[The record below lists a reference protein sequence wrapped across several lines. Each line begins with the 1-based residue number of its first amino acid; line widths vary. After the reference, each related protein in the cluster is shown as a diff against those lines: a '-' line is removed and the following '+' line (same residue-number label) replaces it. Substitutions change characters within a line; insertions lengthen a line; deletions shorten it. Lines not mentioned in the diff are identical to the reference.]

1 MFNCLVGR
9 VRIFLSFRFSK
20 TKKAGIC
27 SVNNFYKTNG
37 IQISRRHFLKLGAF
51 GLLTGFCPSPIFAK
65 MRDFPT
71 SQKSLSLYNLHT
83 EEFLDTVYWNDGKY
97 LDGPLTK
104 IDYILRDHRTGETKS
119 IDTRLLDLLYS
130 IQKRMNVKQPFHIIS
145 GYRSPQT
152 NSILRKN
159 DRGVSGKSLHMLG
172 KAVDIRLPN
181 VELSSLRK
189 ETIDLKAGGVGYYP
203 RSGFIHVD
211 LGRLRYWTG

>member
-1 MFNCLVGR
+1 VNNL
-9 VRIFLSFRFSK
+9 
-20 TKKAGIC
+20 TKKN
-27 SVNNFYKTNG
+27 V
-37 IQISRRHFLKLGAF
+37 IQTSRRYFLKLGAF
-51 GLLTGFCPSPIFAK
+51 GLLAGFYPSSIFAK
-65 MRDFPT
+65 MRDLP
-71 SQKSLSLYNLHT
+71 SSEKSLSLYNLHT
-83 EEFLDTVYWNDGKY
+83 EESLDTVYWNDGEY

-104 IDYILRDHRTGETKS
+104 IDFIMRDHRTGETKS

-130 IQKRMNVKQPFHIIS
+130 IQKRLNGEQPFHIIS

-172 KAVDIRLPN
+172 KAVDIRLPE

-189 ETIDLKAGGVGYYP
+189 VTMDLRVGGVGYYP
-203 RSGFIHVD
+203 RSDFIHVD